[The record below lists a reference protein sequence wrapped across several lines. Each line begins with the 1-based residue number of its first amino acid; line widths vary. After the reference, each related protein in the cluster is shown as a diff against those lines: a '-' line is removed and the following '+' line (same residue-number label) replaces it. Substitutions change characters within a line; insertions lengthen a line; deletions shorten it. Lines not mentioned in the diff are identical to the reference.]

1 MNLND
6 INERLARFV
15 SSFMQPD
22 VFGPIIAAGVILVIL
37 TFIPVIG
44 QLLGIIVLAFLVYWI
59 WTRWLRNA

>member
-6 INERLARFV
+6 INERLNRFV
-15 SSFMQPD
+15 SSFMRPE